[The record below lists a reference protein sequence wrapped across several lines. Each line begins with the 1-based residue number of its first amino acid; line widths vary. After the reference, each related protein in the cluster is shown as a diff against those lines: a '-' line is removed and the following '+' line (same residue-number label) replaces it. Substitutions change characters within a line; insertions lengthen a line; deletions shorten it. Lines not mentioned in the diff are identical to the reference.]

1 MVDLPFSKWNT
12 EEQLEEAH
20 SEQGHPRSRG
30 PLRSFMKCR
39 SKESAWD
46 VQGNFSDLY
55 PPVEFRSGFII
66 FQFLKTRGD
75 FQHEAFGHNQII
87 VGNFLKESRE
97 QGERETLRL
106 QPCCSHSRFMFLKLR
121 HDLSD
126 FFLINELTLRY

>member
-1 MVDLPFSKWNT
+1 
-12 EEQLEEAH
+12 
-20 SEQGHPRSRG
+20 
-30 PLRSFMKCR
+30 MKCR

-87 VGNFLKESRE
+87 VGNFLKESRA
-97 QGERETLRL
+97 QGERERDPPIAAVLLTFTVYVFKTQTRL
-106 QPCCSHSRFMFLKLR
+106 VGFLSH
-121 HDLSD
+121 
-126 FFLINELTLRY
+126 